1 MRVCYVLLQCG
12 GALELVEVK
21 RMLGCTDNGV
31 AVNVTPAGEYRAVV
45 AAQMNFSV
53 GIFPAHLF
61 RVRDDLLDVT
71 LQEVDAGNVKQG
83 LQRGDQVCTA
93 RS

>member
-1 MRVCYVLLQCG
+1 
-12 GALELVEVK
+12 
-21 RMLGCTDNGV
+21 MLGCTDNGV
-31 AVNVTPAGEYRAVV
+31 AVNVTPAGEYQAVV
-45 AAQMNFSV
+45 AAQMNFTV

-83 LQRGDQVCTA
+83 LQRGDQWFVRRVHKSVGGHA
-93 RS
+93 ALAVVQLL